1 MNKKKPEIGSPIYE
15 LQEDKLL
22 IGRVTNVVEVQGELE
37 CVGHADVV
45 IPKEAFVAAYKKW
58 VKRSI
63 KERISGFLNK
73 MKIGWQ

>member
-1 MNKKKPEIGSPIYE
+1 MNKKKPEIGSAIYE

-37 CVGHADVV
+37 CVGRADVV
-45 IPKEAFVAAYKKW
+45 IPKDAFVAAYNKW

-63 KERISGFLNK
+63 KERIIGFLSKAK
-73 MKIGWQ
+73 MGWQ